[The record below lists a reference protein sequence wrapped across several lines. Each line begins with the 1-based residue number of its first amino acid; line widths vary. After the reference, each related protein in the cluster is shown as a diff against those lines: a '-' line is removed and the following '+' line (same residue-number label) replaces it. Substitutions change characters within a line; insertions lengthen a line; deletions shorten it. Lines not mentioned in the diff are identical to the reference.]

1 MLPLYNEG
9 IFVYFERLMGYD
21 KDMKKSVR
29 TILIVLLIIVAGYFI
44 LTKTLVNTP
53 EIVVPEVAARSKCEF
68 KPKLSVAEVVTI
80 AQKTSLSKQTDG
92 WWTVE
97 FTTGAT
103 WSNNPFTDQCI
114 WAVRSNAPALEG
126 SDIVSYSLDI
136 TFVQDSTGEFR
147 YLK

>member
-1 MLPLYNEG
+1 
-9 IFVYFERLMGYD
+9 
-21 KDMKKSVR
+21 MKRYIKISLV
-29 TILIVLLIIVAGYFI
+29 ILIIIIGGYFI

-80 AQKTSLSKQTDG
+80 AQKTSLSKQTGG

-103 WSNNPFTDQCI
+103 WRNNPFTDQCI
-114 WAVRSNAPALEG
+114 WAVRSNAPAPEG